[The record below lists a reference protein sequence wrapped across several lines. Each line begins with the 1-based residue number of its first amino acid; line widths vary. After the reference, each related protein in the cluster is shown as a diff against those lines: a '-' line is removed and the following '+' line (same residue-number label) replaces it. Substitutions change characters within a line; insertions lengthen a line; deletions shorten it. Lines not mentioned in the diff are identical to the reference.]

1 MNLEEFKQQSGIR
14 ESAPLTS
21 ASFSTKAADDAK
33 YGTDAFGVASKYADK
48 FLRGTKD
55 VMVGIGKQAANT
67 VLGVSRLGE
76 RYLMNPLTGGAFAKN
91 KFSADV
97 VESALPAGAL
107 EQKNLAQKAGGLL
120 FDIGSFAIPSTGV
133 AKIATRLGRAT
144 GTALKAGGTA
154 QRVAGLAQKATTLG
168 GISAGEGLLGTAY
181 GAIQEGQLNKE
192 ALTQGAYGAILP
204 VAFAGAGKVL
214 GTAGDLIKFGA
225 TKASGLEKETV
236 EQIIKGKVPKEAMEE
251 VNRQSLTRKVGD
263 ALLEERNALR
273 DTGQAYNELRNA
285 GEGLARV
292 EMGAFQDVIDKY
304 KLSVKNGKLVQTA
317 DTLPMS
323 DTDLNQINKFFQTYS
338 GDLDANKFLNARQF
352 LAEEAKYDKLL
363 AMTGKSKTGSQLAA
377 DLRSSLNKQ
386 ADNFTVGN
394 KTLGK
399 IDAEYAPMKRDLD
412 DVYKK
417 IIDKDGELKDSAYSV
432 VANLTGDA
440 KTSVLASLKKYI
452 PDIDEQVRV
461 LKAVEDISRTMN
473 TKTGTYIAS
482 ILQGGGVLS
491 SVATGN
497 PAFLLTLLAN
507 PKFIIPMLRW
517 YGSVVGKSNA
527 FVQAVMKKIL
537 GGEALDQAETKFVQE
552 TLETAARKSKKLAPK
567 TKPKQ
572 AAGLTNDL
580 VSEAKK
586 YKSADDF
593 IKAQGTP
600 VYRGSTNAARDER
613 TVSGVI
619 STSEN
624 PDIAK
629 IFKGKDGKF
638 EEFVISPNAKIIKLE
653 DITKELKKTKDQ
665 STITTNDWID
675 YAKVNGYDAI
685 DMKSLKLSIQSK
697 IDPNLKGFED
707 EIKILN
713 KDILKTKSQLTEI
726 WNQANSNKRL
736 TKELQPVKVGSRPLK
751 TNRIAEVKD
760 VFDTSAQKAKVS
772 AMTKEKN
779 EYIGAVLDDDV
790 GRDLIEKYNQ
800 GLIEKETIDASIDK
814 KLVDM
819 IKNSPDYKEGAVSDM
834 FGTGYIIEKNGKRVI
849 IDSKTLPEMQN
860 KGWKT
865 VIEVDAIASQYGF
878 DNADDLIR
886 YQLNLDSKT
895 PYLTKPE
902 LAAHD
907 ILLKKSETYKK
918 LNNEIESLKNQIKKY
933 EQFKEK
939 TSEAAIIKRENIEK
953 VLGEVKENDLI
964 GSVFKDEAEY
974 KEFLDNT
981 PF

>member
-1 MNLEEFKQQSGIR
+1 
-14 ESAPLTS
+14 
-21 ASFSTKAADDAK
+21 
-33 YGTDAFGVASKYADK
+33 
-48 FLRGTKD
+48 
-55 VMVGIGKQAANT
+55 
-67 VLGVSRLGE
+67 
-76 RYLMNPLTGGAFAKN
+76 
-91 KFSADV
+91 
-97 VESALPAGAL
+97 
-107 EQKNLAQKAGGLL
+107 
-120 FDIGSFAIPSTGV
+120 
-133 AKIATRLGRAT
+133 
-144 GTALKAGGTA
+144 
-154 QRVAGLAQKATTLG
+154 
-168 GISAGEGLLGTAY
+168 LLGTAY

-225 TKASGLEKETV
+225 TKASGLERETV

-251 VNRQSLTRKVGD
+251 VSRQSLTRKVGD

-304 KLSVKNGKLVQTA
+304 KLSVRNGKLVQTA

-352 LAEEAKYDKLL
+352 LAEEAQYDKLL

-432 VANLTGDA
+432 VANLAGDA

-461 LKAVEDISRTMN
+461 LKAVEDIARTMN

-482 ILQGGGVLS
+482 ILQGGGVLG
-491 SVATGN
+491 AITTGS
-497 PAFLLTLLAN
+497 PAFLIPLLAN

-517 YGSVVGKSNA
+517 YGAIVGKSNA

-552 TLETAARKSKKLAPK
+552 TLETATRKSTKLAPK
-567 TKPKQ
+567 Q
-572 AAGLTNDL
+572 
-580 VSEAKK
+580 
-586 YKSADDF
+586 
-593 IKAQGTP
+593 
-600 VYRGSTNAARDER
+600 
-613 TVSGVI
+613 
-619 STSEN
+619 
-624 PDIAK
+624 
-629 IFKGKDGKF
+629 
-638 EEFVISPNAKIIKLE
+638 
-653 DITKELKKTKDQ
+653 
-665 STITTNDWID
+665 
-675 YAKVNGYDAI
+675 
-685 DMKSLKLSIQSK
+685 
-697 IDPNLKGFED
+697 
-707 EIKILN
+707 
-713 KDILKTKSQLTEI
+713 
-726 WNQANSNKRL
+726 
-736 TKELQPVKVGSRPLK
+736 LQPVKVGSRPLK

-772 AMTKEKN
+772 ALTKEKN

-974 KEFLDNT
+974 KEFLDNI

>member
-1 MNLEEFKQQSGIR
+1 MNLEEFKKQSGIR
-14 ESAPLTS
+14 ESAPLAS
-21 ASFSTKAADDAK
+21 ASFSTKSADDAK

-55 VMVGIGKQAANT
+55 VFVGIGKQAANT

-154 QRVAGLAQKATTLG
+154 QGIANLAQKATTLG

-263 ALLEERNALR
+263 SLLEERNALR
-273 DTGQAYNELRNA
+273 DTGRAYNEFREA

-292 EMGAFQDVIDKY
+292 EIGGFQDVLDKY
-304 KLSVKNGKLVQTA
+304 KLSVKNGKIVQTA

-323 DTDLNQINKFFQTYS
+323 DHDIDQINKFFQTYS
-338 GDLDANKFLNARQF
+338 GDLDANRFLNARQF
-352 LAEEAKYDKLL
+352 LAEEAQYDKLL
-363 AMTGKSKTGSQLAA
+363 AMTGKSRTGSQLAA

-386 ADNFTVGN
+386 ADNFTSGN

-399 IDAEYAPMKRDLD
+399 VDAEYAPMKRDLD
-412 DVYKK
+412 DVYNK

-432 VANLTGDA
+432 VANLTSDA

-461 LKAVEDISRTMN
+461 LKAVEDIARTMN

-517 YGSVVGKSNA
+517 YGAVVGKSNA

-552 TLETAARKSKKLAPK
+552 TLETATRKSKKLSPKLAP
-567 TKPKQ
+567 
-572 AAGLTNDL
+572 
-580 VSEAKK
+580 
-586 YKSADDF
+586 
-593 IKAQGTP
+593 
-600 VYRGSTNAARDER
+600 
-613 TVSGVI
+613 
-619 STSEN
+619 
-624 PDIAK
+624 
-629 IFKGKDGKF
+629 
-638 EEFVISPNAKIIKLE
+638 
-653 DITKELKKTKDQ
+653 
-665 STITTNDWID
+665 
-675 YAKVNGYDAI
+675 
-685 DMKSLKLSIQSK
+685 
-697 IDPNLKGFED
+697 
-707 EIKILN
+707 
-713 KDILKTKSQLTEI
+713 
-726 WNQANSNKRL
+726 
-736 TKELQPVKVGSRPLK
+736 KELQPVKVGPRPLK

-760 VFDTSAQKAKVS
+760 VFDTSTQKAKVS
-772 AMTKEKN
+772 ALTKEKK
-779 EYIGAVLDDDV
+779 EYISAVLDDDI

-800 GLIEKETIDASIDK
+800 GLIEKETIDSSIDK

-974 KEFLDNT
+974 KEFLDNI